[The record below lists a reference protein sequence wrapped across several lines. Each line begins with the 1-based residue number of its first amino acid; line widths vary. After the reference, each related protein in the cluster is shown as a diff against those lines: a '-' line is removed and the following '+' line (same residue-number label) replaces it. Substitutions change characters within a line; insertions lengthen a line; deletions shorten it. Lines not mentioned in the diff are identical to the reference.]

1 MVKVVKD
8 VFYLPSLVLFV
19 LGLVD
24 LLRGFMHTFLLRWS
38 ADAFAQLDLTTNA
51 ADQLFLLGIYGIS
64 NYLTGVIYLLISR
77 KARNLSP
84 YILGIIPLVYFFGI
98 IVLRL
103 VGVFPE
109 STFNGKYF
117 MLTYFGVCI
126 LTFIN
131 FMINKNKKKSLK

>member
-38 ADAFAQLDLTTNA
+38 ADAFAQLDLITNA

-64 NYLTGVIYLLISR
+64 NYLTGVIYLLVSR

-84 YILGIIPLVYFFGI
+84 YVLGIIPLVYFFGI

-103 VGVFPE
+103 VSVFPE
-109 STFNGKYF
+109 SSFNGKYF
-117 MLTYFGVCI
+117 MLSYFGVCV

-131 FMINKNKKKSLK
+131 FMINKKKKVL